1 LPNNPL
7 LQFKDSGHRASDISS
22 AKTYMQILNEN
33 EAKELNDLEKLLKK
47 VDGEESI

>member
-1 LPNNPL
+1 
-7 LQFKDSGHRASDISS
+7 
-22 AKTYMQILNEN
+22 MQIFNEN